1 MIGLL
6 LLRNTMRIYL
16 SGTANLGDFL
26 NGLPVMSGISKT
38 YGKFELTIKKEMRKF
53 KGIKEFLMYQD
64 LFTDV
69 SFDDEVF
76 MYGDIIKMSSWP
88 IREDKNDRYRPTETC
103 RYENYMKD
111 NYTMEFDVDDDFT
124 VETPKYDITV
134 KDSYYVG
141 DRWAVGDIDDRR
153 ETHILAHLKDC
164 EFIDYD
170 RPMLENAYI
179 LKNLKKPFITNFT
192 GIGMLADLCD
202 IPLYCVWKA
211 EDWKPEFRVGDN
223 DVSWD
228 NGKNIQQVFEKHFY
242 QGALA
247 ELVHAKD
254 LERYLK

>member
-1 MIGLL
+1 
-6 LLRNTMRIYL
+6 MRIYL

-76 MYGDIIKMSSWP
+76 MYGDIIQMSSWP
-88 IREDKNDRYRPTETC
+88 IREDKNNTDRPIETC

-111 NYTMEFDVDDDFT
+111 NYTMEFEVDDDFT
-124 VETPKYDITV
+124 VKTPEYDIDV

-141 DRWAVGDIDDRR
+141 DRWAVGEIDTRR
-153 ETHILAHLKDC
+153 ETHILSHLTNC
-164 EFIDYD
+164 EFIDFD

-179 LKNLKKPFITNFT
+179 IKNLTKPFITNFT
-192 GIGMLADLCD
+192 GVGMLADLLNKE
-202 IPLYCVWKA
+202 LYCVWKA
-211 EDWKPEFRVGDN
+211 EDWKPEHRVGN

-228 NGKNIQQVFEKHFY
+228 NGKNINQVFEKHFY
-242 QGALA
+242 LNRKAK
-247 ELVHAKD
+247 LVHASD
-254 LERYLK
+254 LESLLK

>member
-1 MIGLL
+1 
-6 LLRNTMRIYL
+6 MRIYL

-76 MYGDIIKMSSWP
+76 MYGDIIQMSSWP

-111 NYTMEFDVDDDFT
+111 NYTMEFEVDDDFT
-124 VETPKYDITV
+124 VKTPEYDITV

-141 DRWAVGDIDDRR
+141 DRWAVGEIDTRR
-153 ETHILAHLKDC
+153 ETHILSHLTNC
-164 EFIDYD
+164 EFIDFD
-170 RPMLENAYI
+170 RTMLENAYI
-179 LKNLKKPFITNFT
+179 IKNLTKPFITNFT
-192 GIGMLADLCD
+192 GVGMLADLLNKE
-202 IPLYCVWKA
+202 LYCVWKA
-211 EDWKPEFRVGDN
+211 EDWKPEHRVGN

-228 NGKNIQQVFEKHFY
+228 NGKNINQVFEKHFY
-242 QGALA
+242 LNRKAKLI
-247 ELVHAKD
+247 HASK
-254 LERYLK
+254 LESLFI

>member
-1 MIGLL
+1 
-6 LLRNTMRIYL
+6 MRIYL

-76 MYGDIIKMSSWP
+76 MYGDIIRMSSWP
-88 IREDKNDRYRPTETC
+88 IREDKNNPDRPIETC

-111 NYTMEFDVDDDFT
+111 NYTMEFEVDDDFT
-124 VETPKYDITV
+124 VKTPEYDIDV

-141 DRWAVGDIDDRR
+141 DRWAVGEIDTRR
-153 ETHILAHLKDC
+153 ETHILSHLTNC
-164 EFIDYD
+164 EFIDFD
-170 RPMLENAYI
+170 RTMLENAYI
-179 LKNLKKPFITNFT
+179 IKNLTKPFITNFT
-192 GIGMLADLCD
+192 GVGMLADLLNKE
-202 IPLYCVWKA
+202 LYCVWKA
-211 EDWKPEFRVGDN
+211 EDWKPEHRVGN

-228 NGKNIQQVFEKHFY
+228 NGKNINQVFEKHFY
-242 QGALA
+242 LNRKAKLI
-247 ELVHAKD
+247 HASK
-254 LERYLK
+254 LESLFI

>member
-16 SGTANLGDFL
+16 NGTANLGDFL

-88 IREDKNDRYRPTETC
+88 IREDKNNPDRPIETC

-111 NYTMEFDVDDDFT
+111 NYTMQFDVDDDFT
-124 VETPKYDITV
+124 VETPEYDIDV

-141 DRWAVGDIDDRR
+141 DRWAVGEIDTRR
-153 ETHILAHLKDC
+153 ETHILSHLTNC
-164 EFIDYD
+164 EFIDFD
-170 RPMLENAYI
+170 RTMLENAYI
-179 LKNLKKPFITNFT
+179 IKNLTKPFITNFT
-192 GIGMLADLCD
+192 GVGMLADLLNKK
-202 IPLYCVWKA
+202 LYCVWKA
-211 EDWKPEFRVGDN
+211 EDWKPEHRVGN

-228 NGKNIQQVFEKHFY
+228 NGKNINQVFEKHFY
-242 QGALA
+242 LNRKAKLI
-247 ELVHAKD
+247 HASK
-254 LERYLK
+254 LESLFI